1 MGGRALDLSLSD
13 LSEALQL
20 HIFKLE
26 DPLLRDE
33 LLSSFFI
40 LNTHIKLYIN
50 ICFIYKMLCSQILY
64 LSTNIYFILYNNLNI
79 YLKLEVCICVQ
90 TMLRAYLLLFRCLFI
105 CLLSIILFSQQT
117 FHSFQNS
124 GNSRPSRKM
133 LPTSCE

>member
-13 LSEALQL
+13 LSQALQL

-79 YLKLEVCICVQ
+79 YLKLEVCICV
-90 TMLRAYLLLFRCLFI
+90 
-105 CLLSIILFSQQT
+105 
-117 FHSFQNS
+117 
-124 GNSRPSRKM
+124 
-133 LPTSCE
+133 